1 LKDFERLRAEKEKT
15 DSLNRDIMAQIADLK
30 SLVTD
35 FKTRETFNKRLL
47 NESKQKSN
55 KIKDLQQK
63 LINLTAQ
70 SESRINEG

>member
-70 SESRINEG
+70 SESRTNEG

>member
-1 LKDFERLRAEKEKT
+1 MKDFERLRAEKEKT

>member
-1 LKDFERLRAEKEKT
+1 MKDFERLRADKEKT

-70 SESRINEG
+70 SESRTNEG

>member
-1 LKDFERLRAEKEKT
+1 LKDFERLRADKEKT

-70 SESRINEG
+70 SESRTNEG